1 MEVFS
6 SLADNLYGTRI
17 QLSLVASAN
26 AKPGQLNGSVLIVPG
41 QKCCSFSVLSLHL
54 LVAFTL

>member
-26 AKPGQLNGSVLIVPG
+26 AKPGQLNGSVLMVPG
-41 QKCCSFSVLSLHL
+41 QKC
-54 LVAFTL
+54 